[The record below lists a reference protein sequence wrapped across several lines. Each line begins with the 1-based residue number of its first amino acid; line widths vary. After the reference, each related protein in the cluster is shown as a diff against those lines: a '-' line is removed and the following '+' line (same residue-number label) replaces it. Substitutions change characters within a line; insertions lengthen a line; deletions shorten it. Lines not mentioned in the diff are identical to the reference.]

1 MRIMAGAGW
10 GKGDFGGCKAGNHI
24 KEICKVSC
32 TTEQLSRVSQS
43 QGETG

>member
-10 GKGDFGGCKAGNHI
+10 GKGDFSPGKAGSGI

-32 TTEQLSRVSQS
+32 TRKQLARMSQAGGS
-43 QGETG
+43 MG